1 MIFDALP
8 VERALTSALDELRL
22 PQARID
28 VCHAGQQWHWDN
40 VGFEILYPMASGTT
54 SGNKRSCVLRV
65 ANSGGAVLL
74 TGDTEEDAEMLLLC
88 NQTKRLKSDVLAV
101 RHHGSSTS

>member
-1 MIFDALP
+1 M
-8 VERALTSALDELRL
+8 
-22 PQARID
+22 
-28 VCHAGQQWHWDN
+28 
-40 VGFEILYPMASGTT
+40 
-54 SGNKRSCVLRV
+54 LRV